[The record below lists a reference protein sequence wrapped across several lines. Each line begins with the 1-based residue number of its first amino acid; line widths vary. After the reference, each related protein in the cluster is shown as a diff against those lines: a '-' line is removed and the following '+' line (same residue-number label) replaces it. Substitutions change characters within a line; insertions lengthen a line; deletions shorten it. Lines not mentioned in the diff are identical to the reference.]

1 MSIRKVGVVM
11 ENEPLDEWLANTIS
25 HGVGALMSIAALV
38 VLVIAAETTAA
49 LAGVIVFGVTMIIL
63 YLASTLYHAFPKS
76 MIRSVNVFRRF
87 DHIAIYFLIA
97 GTYTG
102 FVMPLMAEGLGLIL
116 LVVLWAIA
124 ISGSVF
130 KAIWIDRFK
139 AVHIILYLGMGWS
152 VFAIWPDILPVLPET
167 SKLLLL
173 IGGISYTSGMVFF
186 GLKRR
191 FTHFIWHL
199 FVIGGTL
206 SHFLSIYYII

>member
-1 MSIRKVGVVM
+1 MVEK
-11 ENEPLDEWLANTIS
+11 EPLGEWLANTIS
-25 HGVGALMSIAALV
+25 HGLGVLLSVAALV
-38 VLVIAAETTAA
+38 VLILSAETNAA
-49 LAGVIVFGVTMIIL
+49 LAGVTVFGVTMIIL
-63 YLASTLYHAFPKS
+63 YLSSTLYHAFPKT
-76 MIRSVNVFRRF
+76 MVRSVNVFRRF

-102 FVMPLMAEGLGLIL
+102 FVLPLLAEGKGLIL
-116 LVVLWAIA
+116 LIVLWSIA

-130 KAIWIDRFK
+130 KAIWIERFK

-152 VFAIWPDILPVLPET
+152 VFAIWPDIVPVLPET

-173 IGGISYTSGMVFF
+173 IGGISYTAGIVFF

>member
-1 MSIRKVGVVM
+1 M
-11 ENEPLDEWLANTIS
+11 ENEHLGEWLANAIS
-25 HGVGALMSIAALV
+25 HGVGVLLSIAALIT
-38 VLVIAAETTAA
+38 LVIAAETTAA
-49 LAGVIVFGVTMIIL
+49 LAGAIVFGLTMIVL

-102 FVMPLMAEGLGLIL
+102 FVLPLMAEGKGLFLLIIL
-116 LVVLWAIA
+116 WTIA
-124 ISGSVF
+124 FSGSVF
-130 KAIWIDRFK
+130 KAIWIERFK

-152 VFAIWPDILPVLPET
+152 VFAIWPDMNPLIPET

-173 IGGISYTSGMVFF
+173 IGGISYTVGIIFF

-199 FVIGGTL
+199 FVLGGTVA
-206 SHFLSIYYII
+206 HFLSIYYIL